1 MPNQKNPLSRIKYKK
16 KNEISLLDDSN
27 IDKSLKPI
35 KVGVKN
41 SILELSDSE
50 LKVRGT
56 IDADA
61 ITVNGTSVQTGDDV
75 GAVTAI
81 NNAATDRLVTI
92 GATTTELEAE
102 SGLTYSS
109 GTGELKIESS
119 EVLYPQ
125 IKLVHSGS
133 DYFSID
139 ALVNCGVKLKTY
151 DADSLLGHM
160 DLESDG
166 TMTLDANDDFTLDCE
181 GVIVLDSND
190 NQIHLDNGGTRFGT
204 INLTT
209 ASHLK
214 LIATDDYDLS
224 LITGGTGD
232 INLTSGSG
240 DIVATSTTAL
250 KPEFKLSNT
259 TDDATCPIITLNS
272 QRGVSDAQD
281 DDRLGIIQFT
291 GYDDGTPSTQTYGDI
306 RVVAKDVSS
315 GSEEG
320 TMTFGV
326 ASNNGTLTSGFG
338 LDGTSTS
345 GKVDATLNGSLYL
358 QEFASSSGNKA
369 GYGQLWVDDEA
380 PSRLMYTN
388 DVGDQ
393 LEITGWN
400 AGSSAGTQGL
410 KAGIGLAG
418 RHYMCSLTTLT
429 QFNESEMNALHT
441 TAKTIVPAQ
450 GASTVIIPTSI
461 IAFCDRD
468 ASTAQSNG
476 VHLYVGANESV
487 TIGSGAWGYVKS
499 FMSAESGDRTI
510 CFNMLN
516 AVEIAQDI
524 SSTLVDRHLTCKLS
538 GAITS
543 GSIDSMVIATTYH
556 VISIA

>member
-133 DYFSID
+133 DYFAID
-139 ALVNCGVKLKTY
+139 ALVNGGVKLKTY
-151 DADSLLGHM
+151 DADALLGHM
-160 DLESDG
+160 ELESDG

-272 QRGVSDAQD
+272 QRGASDAVD

-306 RVVAKDVSS
+306 
-315 GSEEG
+315 
-320 TMTFGV
+320 
-326 ASNNGTLTSGFG
+326 
-338 LDGTSTS
+338 
-345 GKVDATLNGSLYL
+345 
-358 QEFASSSGNKA
+358 
-369 GYGQLWVDDEA
+369 
-380 PSRLMYTN
+380 
-388 DVGDQ
+388 
-393 LEITGWN
+393 
-400 AGSSAGTQGL
+400 
-410 KAGIGLAG
+410 
-418 RHYMCSLTTLT
+418 
-429 QFNESEMNALHT
+429 
-441 TAKTIVPAQ
+441 
-450 GASTVIIPTSI
+450 
-461 IAFCDRD
+461 
-468 ASTAQSNG
+468 
-476 VHLYVGANESV
+476 
-487 TIGSGAWGYVKS
+487 
-499 FMSAESGDRTI
+499 
-510 CFNMLN
+510 
-516 AVEIAQDI
+516 
-524 SSTLVDRHLTCKLS
+524 
-538 GAITS
+538 
-543 GSIDSMVIATTYH
+543 
-556 VISIA
+556 